1 MKNMTETELTETE
14 LTEADL
20 HFVRRAIANAVAN
33 VEIGNRPFAAILV
46 GADGDILV
54 EDCDRTALSGDPL
67 SHGET
72 NVIRTAI
79 QKFGLGPL
87 AAATLYVN
95 SEPCSMCAG
104 AILRRATLYVNSEPC
119 SMCAGA
125 ILRSGIGRLIYGA
138 TGAVAGPYLSGGR
151 MLGQRYPS
159 DAIFALAGDKLK
171 VTSGVLL
178 EEAVQPF
185 ELYVAKAT
193 A

>member
-1 MKNMTETELTETE
+1 MTATELSET
-14 LTEADL
+14 DL
-20 HFVRRAIANAVAN
+20 RFVRRAIANAVAN

-67 SHGET
+67 SHGEV

-79 QKFGLGPL
+79 QKYGLDHMTT
-87 AAATLYVN
+87 ATLYVN

-104 AILRRATLYVNSEPC
+104 T
-119 SMCAGA
+119 
-125 ILRSGIGRLIYGA
+125 ILRSGIGRVIYAA
-138 TGAVAGPYLSGGR
+138 TGAVAGPYLTGGR

-159 DAIFALAGDKLK
+159 DAIFALAGDKLR

-178 EEAVQPF
+178 EEAVRPF
-185 ELYVAKAT
+185 ELYVARGAV
-193 A
+193 

>member
-1 MKNMTETELTETE
+1 MPETELTDT
-14 LTEADL
+14 DL
-20 HFVRRAIANAVAN
+20 HFVRRAIADAVAN

-46 GADGDILV
+46 DADGEILA

-87 AAATLYVN
+87 PAATLYVN
-95 SEPCSMCAG
+95 SEPCPMCAG
-104 AILRRATLYVNSEPC
+104 T
-119 SMCAGA
+119 

-138 TGAVAGPYLSGGR
+138 TGAIAGPYLSGGR

-159 DAIFALAGDKLK
+159 DAIFALAGDKLQ
-171 VTSGVLL
+171 VASGVLL
-178 EEAVQPF
+178 EEALQPF

>member
-1 MKNMTETELTETE
+1 MTTTE
-14 LTEADL
+14 LTEAELTETDL

-33 VEIGNRPFAAILV
+33 VEIGNRPFAAVLV

-104 AILRRATLYVNSEPC
+104 AILR
-119 SMCAGA
+119 
-125 ILRSGIGRLIYGA
+125 SGIGRVIYGA
-138 TGAVAGPYLSGGR
+138 TGAVTGPYLSGGR

-178 EEAVQPF
+178 EEAVRPF